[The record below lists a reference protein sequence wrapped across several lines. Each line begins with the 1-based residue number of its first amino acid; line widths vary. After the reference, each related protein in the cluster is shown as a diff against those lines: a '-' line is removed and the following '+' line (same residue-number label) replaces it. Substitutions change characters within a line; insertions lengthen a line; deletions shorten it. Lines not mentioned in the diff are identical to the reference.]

1 MLGVLGGAGG
11 GEASAAVVAVAAA
24 VAVAAVAV
32 EGEVAVVEAACPA
45 VWTVCEYTSPS
56 LQDISHR

>member
-1 MLGVLGGAGG
+1 MV
-11 GEASAAVVAVAAA
+11 VVAAPGARHHHHHSAAA